1 MEALHESLMYLV
13 CSPIGLHIQ
22 AVPFDGKDMA
32 KSATV
37 RARVEPQLKEEAES
51 VLQALGLNPT
61 AAITLYYEQ
70 IVRRG
75 GIPFEL
81 ALPNATTRKAMRSAE
96 RGRVI
101 RAHDADDLL
110 ARLNVDE

>member
-1 MEALHESLMYLV
+1 
-13 CSPIGLHIQ
+13 
-22 AVPFDGKDMA
+22 MA

-37 RARVEPQLKEEAES
+37 RARVEPRLKEEAES

-75 GIPFEL
+75 GIPFDL
-81 ALPNATTRKAMRSAE
+81 ALPNATTRKAMRQAE